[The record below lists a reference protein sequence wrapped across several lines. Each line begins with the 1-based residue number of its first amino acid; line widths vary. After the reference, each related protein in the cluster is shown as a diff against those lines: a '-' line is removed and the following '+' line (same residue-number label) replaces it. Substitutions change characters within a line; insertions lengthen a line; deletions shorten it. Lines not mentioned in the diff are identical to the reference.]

1 MTSILVSDIV
11 LTRKLVTQK
20 GVSEMDRNEI
30 LAQSRKEN
38 KNKDLAELEAVKKA
52 SNIASRVGML
62 VCCLIAVLEV
72 IFTSRVNYASWTI
85 YFSILGTL
93 FLVKYLSLRKRHEL
107 LMTILC
113 LALFV
118 FFFTLYLLRIAG
130 VV

>member
-1 MTSILVSDIV
+1 
-11 LTRKLVTQK
+11 
-20 GVSEMDRNEI
+20 MDRNEI